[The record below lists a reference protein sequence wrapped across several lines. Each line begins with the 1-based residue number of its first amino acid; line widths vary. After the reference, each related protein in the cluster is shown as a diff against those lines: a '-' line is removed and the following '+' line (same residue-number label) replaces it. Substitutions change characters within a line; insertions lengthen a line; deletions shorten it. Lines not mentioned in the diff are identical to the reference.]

1 MSSLVSCAE
10 CARHVRATE
19 VACPFCG
26 ASLEGVVA
34 RPAASL
40 PIDRGRG
47 RAAGVFMGA
56 TALVACERTT
66 ASKGTAPDPA
76 PTELAAPAYGPP
88 PISDS
93 FPEGRVERAPPFV
106 KVDAGVGS
114 EDAAPPPHTPASSST
129 ATAPKE
135 KKVP

>member
-26 ASLEGVVA
+26 AALESGVA
-34 RPAASL
+34 RPAPPF
-40 PIDRGRG
+40 PIDRALG
-47 RAAGVFMGA
+47 RAAVVFMGA
-56 TALVACERTT
+56 TALVACGRTT
-66 ASKGTAPDPA
+66 GGKGTAPDPA
-76 PTELAAPAYGPP
+76 PTELVAPAYGPP

-93 FPEGRVERAPPFV
+93 VPEGPAERVPPLV
-106 KVDAGVGS
+106 KVDAGVNPD
-114 EDAAPPPHTPASSST
+114 DAASPHHKPAPSST